1 MIKSTLQLDDLGVVP
16 GFFSFSRH
24 FKVRA
29 CGQENWSGRQPGNE
43 ANTWGV
49 SIHWTGLLEWTTGL
63 DYWTH
68 PNCYKYLLSVEQKL
82 NVLIQPVTL
91 LMLVP

>member
-1 MIKSTLQLDDLGVVP
+1 MRSCCIVDCSSETASITTVISLWLV
-16 GFFSFSRH
+16 
-24 FKVRA
+24 
-29 CGQENWSGRQPGNE
+29 
-43 ANTWGV
+43 GV

-68 PNCYKYLLSVEQKL
+68 PNCYKYLLSVEQNL